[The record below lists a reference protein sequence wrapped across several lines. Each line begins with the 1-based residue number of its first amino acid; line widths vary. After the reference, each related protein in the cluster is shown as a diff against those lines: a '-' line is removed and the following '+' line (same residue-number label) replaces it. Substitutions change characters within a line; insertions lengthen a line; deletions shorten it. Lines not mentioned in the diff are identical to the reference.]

1 MKIIGLMGGV
11 GSGKSTVANILKE
24 EFGAHLIITDDI
36 ARKFCD
42 KGEPSYNKIVSY
54 FGEEVLLEDGQLNR
68 RRLGEIV
75 FNDKEKLEVLNSF
88 THPLVKEYVIQ
99 QIQQIKEHNRVA
111 KADDVIPYVVIET
124 ALLIDAGYRELC
136 DEVWYVAVSE
146 EVRRQ
151 RLIESRGY
159 SEEKITSILKNQ
171 MSDKDFSDNCDKIL
185 YNNDN
190 INNLVKEI
198 QFLLVN
204 KN

>member
-24 EFGAHLIITDDI
+24 EFGAQLIITDDV
-36 ARKFCD
+36 ARKLCD
-42 KGEPSYNKIVSY
+42 IGEASYNKIVSY
-54 FGEEVLLEDGQLNR
+54 FGEEVLQEDGQLNR

-75 FNDKEKLEVLNSF
+75 FDNREKLEVLNSY
-88 THPLVKEYVIQ
+88 THPLVKEYVLQ
-99 QIQQIKEHNRVA
+99 QIQKVKEHNN
-111 KADDVIPYVVIET
+111 KTSSQTIIPYVVIET

-146 EVRRQ
+146 DIRRE
-151 RLIESRGY
+151 RLIQSRGY
-159 SEEKITSILKNQ
+159 SEEKIRLILKNQ

-190 INNLVKEI
+190 INNLRNQI

-204 KN
+204 KD